1 MIPVPGFEGRRV
13 AVFGLGRSGITAAR
27 ALQAGGAIPVLWDDG
42 VSGRMQAEAEGFLV
56 EDLTRADWSGFAA
69 LVLSPGAPLTHPKPH
84 WSVERAHEA
93 GVPVIGDVELFA
105 RALAALAQGQR
116 PRVVAITGT
125 NGKSTTTA
133 LIGWVLKQA
142 GLTVHIGGNI
152 GIGVLALPEP
162 TADAVYVIEV
172 SSYQLD
178 LTTSFA
184 PDVAILT
191 NVSPDHLDRHG
202 GMEGYVAAKR
212 RIFQAQD
219 DEALALVGV
228 DEEWGRKIALD
239 LRAQGRKVET
249 VVSLPSPLGGEGGLR
264 RKTDEG
270 DVSPVASPAEEA
282 QPYLAAP
289 SSEPLRGPP
298 SPPRGEGYAAA
309 AGVLTAGGKVLAD
322 LTAAR
327 SLPGRHNAQNAA
339 FAYATARA
347 LGVPHEA
354 AVEGLL
360 SFPGLSHRMEAVGR
374 LGAVRFINDSK
385 ATNADAARQALASYP
400 SVFWIAGGRAKDGGI
415 DDLRDLFP
423 RVNKA
428 YLIGEAADAFSVT
441 LADTPHVVAHTMERA
456 VELAAVDAAE
466 AGGEQVVLLS
476 PACASFDQFPDFEVR
491 GEAFRAAVLALGARP
506 EPAA

>member
-27 ALQAGGAIPVLWDDG
+27 ALQAGGAIPVLWDDS

-105 RALAALAQGQR
+105 RALAALPSGER

-178 LTTSFA
+178 LTTGFA

-219 DEALALVGV
+219 GEALALVGV
-228 DEEWGRKIALD
+228 DEEWGRKAAAD
-239 LRAQGRKVET
+239 LRTQGRRVCI
-249 VVSLPSPLGGEGGLR
+249 VSTSAHPRGG
-264 RKTDEG
+264 G
-270 DVSPVASPAEEA
+270 DPVRAASPSLSGVPQPKNWVPASAGMSGIEAE
-282 QPYLAAP
+282 PAA
-289 SSEPLRGPP
+289 LTV
-298 SPPRGEGYAAA
+298 EG
-309 AGVLTAGGKVLAD
+309 TVLAD

-347 LGVPHEA
+347 LGVSHEA

-374 LGAVRFINDSK
+374 LGSVRFINDSK

-400 SVFWIAGGRAKDGGI
+400 AVFWIAGGKAKDGGI
-415 DDLRDLFP
+415 DSLRDLFP
-423 RVNKA
+423 RVTKA
-428 YLIGEAADAFSVT
+428 YLIGEAADAFAVT
-441 LADTPHVVAHTMERA
+441 LADTPHVVANTMERA
-456 VELAAVDAAE
+456 VELAAADAAA

-491 GEAFRAAVLALGARP
+491 GEAFRAAVLSLGARP

>member
-1 MIPVPGFEGRRV
+1 MIPVPDFEGRRV

-42 VSGRMQAEAEGFLV
+42 VSGRMQAEAEGFVV

-105 RALAALAQGQR
+105 RALAALPQGER

-142 GLTVHIGGNI
+142 GLSVHIGGNI

-178 LTTSFA
+178 LTTGFA

-212 RIFQAQD
+212 RVFQAQD
-219 DEALALVGV
+219 GEALALIGV
-228 DEEWGRKIALD
+228 DEEWGRKAAAE
-239 LRAQGRKVET
+239 LRAQGRRVET
-249 VVSLPSPLGGEGGLR
+249 VVSLPSP
-264 RKTDEG
+264 T
-270 DVSPVASPAEEA
+270 
-282 QPYLAAP
+282 
-289 SSEPLRGPP
+289 
-298 SPPRGEGYAAA
+298 RGEGYGAA
-309 AGVLTAGGKVLAD
+309 AGMLTTGGEVLAD

-347 LGVPHEA
+347 LGVSHEA

-400 SVFWIAGGRAKDGGI
+400 AVFWIAGGKAKDGGI
-415 DDLRDLFP
+415 DSLRDLFP
-423 RVNKA
+423 RVTKA
-428 YLIGEAADAFSVT
+428 YLIGEAADAFAVT

-456 VELAAVDAAE
+456 VELAAADAAA

-491 GEAFRAAVLALGARP
+491 GEAFRAAVLSLGARP